1 VAGVTVRRMST
12 AGLPTIWE
20 LLAEAAETLPEPF
33 SRAALINWVS
43 ARRPDV
49 GVASIAA
56 HIQFATDNAS
66 HPESAPFAGRTPLL
80 HRVDRGK
87 YRRYQSPLPQRWAPA
102 DLPEGGSGGRVVLE
116 GSSRAVADGVQ
127 PASRLFRSSGF
138 ARARDHAESSGHPW
152 FVLSAKH
159 GLLDPDDVVGPFD
172 VLFGDQSL
180 AYRTAW
186 GEWVVAQLADRVR
199 LTGSTVEVHGGVDFA
214 QPLRTPL
221 ARRGA
226 ALEIP
231 LPGMW
236 SDADAASPQPHDAHD
251 DPAGHEGEHENAAR
265 AALHRLR
272 GLVARHGSDEQDRRR
287 A

>member
-1 VAGVTVRRMST
+1 MST
-12 AGLPTIWE
+12 PALPTIWE
-20 LLAEAAETLPEPF
+20 LVADAARALPEPF

-49 GVASIAA
+49 GVSSIAA
-56 HIQFATDNAS
+56 HIQFATDNAA
-66 HPESAPFAGRTPLL
+66 HTATGPFAGRAPLL
-80 HRVDRGK
+80 HRVDRGR

-102 DLPEGGSGGRVVLE
+102 ELPGGMTGGRVVLV
-116 GSSRAVADGVQ
+116 GSSGAVADGVQ

-138 ARARDHAESSGHPW
+138 ARARAHAEASGHPW

-186 GEWVVAQLADRVR
+186 GEWVAAQLADRVR
-199 LTGSTVEVHGGVDFA
+199 LTGAVVEVHGGVDFA
-214 QPLRTPL
+214 QPLRAPL

-226 ALEIP
+226 VLDIP

-236 SDADAASPQPHDAHD
+236 RESEPGRPGPAHGD
-251 DPAGHEGEHENAAR
+251 DEAHAR
-265 AALHRLR
+265 HPLGRLR
-272 GLVARHGSDEQDRRR
+272 ELVSERFRNISGDSTPPHAS
-287 A
+287 AS

>member
-1 VAGVTVRRMST
+1 MST

-66 HPESAPFAGRTPLL
+66 HPEGAPFAGRTPLL

-102 DLPEGGSGGRVVLE
+102 DLPEGLSGGRVVLV
-116 GSSRAVADGVQ
+116 GSSGAVADGVQ

-138 ARARDHAESSGHPW
+138 ARARGYAESSGHPW

-180 AYRTAW
+180 TYRTAW

-199 LTGSTVEVHGGVDFA
+199 LTGTTVEVHGGVDFA
-214 QPLRTPL
+214 QPMRTPL

-226 ALEIP
+226 GLEIP

-236 SDADAASPQPHDAHD
+236 HDEDATADRPHE
-251 DPAGHEGEHENAAR
+251 DPGEHGNAAR